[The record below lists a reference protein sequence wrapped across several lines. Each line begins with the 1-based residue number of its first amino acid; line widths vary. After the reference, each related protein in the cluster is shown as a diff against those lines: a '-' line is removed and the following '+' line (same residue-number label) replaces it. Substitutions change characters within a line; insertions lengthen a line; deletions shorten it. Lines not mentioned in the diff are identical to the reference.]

1 MYVHLRPMQ
10 EGKLSLGRAEKT
22 GFIVAA
28 LLDL

>member
-1 MYVHLRPMQ
+1 MYMHVKLMQ
-10 EGKLSLGRAEKT
+10 EGEFSLGSAEKT